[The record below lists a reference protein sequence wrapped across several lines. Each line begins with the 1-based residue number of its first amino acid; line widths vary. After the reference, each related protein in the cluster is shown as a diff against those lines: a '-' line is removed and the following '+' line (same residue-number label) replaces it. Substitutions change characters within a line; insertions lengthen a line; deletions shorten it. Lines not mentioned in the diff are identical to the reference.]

1 MNDTIFALSTGDVKA
16 AVAIIRVSGPE
27 ARNIAATFCNK
38 TLSPRRAEL
47 VSILHHETSEV
58 LDIGLVVWFPAP
70 HSYTGEDIVEFQSH
84 GGSAVV
90 DAILSALA
98 SAPGLRLADQGEFTR
113 RAFHNGKM
121 DLDSIEGL
129 ADLLDADTQFQRR
142 EALHRLQGKLG
153 SAADMWRQELLG
165 IRALIEASLDFSSEA
180 DVPLDIYNEVVQR
193 IEIVTAKVAAAIDRS
208 RRQEVISGGFVVLI
222 AGPPN
227 AGKSTLLNCLVQKD
241 VAITSEFAGTTRDLI
256 EVVLQLGGMR
266 IVLVDTAGIRD
277 TEDPVE
283 KMGLEKSFRRAREA
297 NLILLLSNDE
307 NVIEPDFRIDSEA
320 KLVRVR
326 GKKDIYPTQYP
337 GLAISAVTGEGIDEL
352 LEIIRTEAEVFFN
365 RNESAPVIRQR
376 QSYVASELLSH
387 LQSANSNATS
397 GAFEL
402 CAEDLALGTR
412 CLSALV
418 ENTGT
423 EDVLDEVFYRFCLG
437 K

>member
-1 MNDTIFALSTGDVKA
+1 MNDTIFALATGHVKA
-16 AVAIIRVSGPE
+16 AVAVIRVSGPQ
-27 ARNIAATFCNK
+27 ARAIAATFCNK

-47 VSILHHETSEV
+47 VPILHPETEEI

-84 GGSAVV
+84 GGPAVV
-90 DAILSALA
+90 DSILSALA

-142 EALHRLQGKLG
+142 EALHRVQGKLG
-153 SAADMWRQELLG
+153 NAAEIWRQELLG
-165 IRALIEASLDFSSEA
+165 ARALIEASLDFSDEA

-193 IEIVTAKVAAAIDRS
+193 IESVTGKVAAAIDRS

-227 AGKSTLLNCLVQKD
+227 VGKSTLLNCLVQKD

-266 IVLVDTAGIRD
+266 VVLVDTAGIRD

-283 KMGLEKSFRRAREA
+283 KMGLEKAFRRAREA
-297 NLILLLSNDE
+297 NLILLLSHDE
-307 NVIEPDFRIDSEA
+307 NVIEPGFRIDSEA
-320 KLVRVR
+320 KLMRVR
-326 GKKDIYPTQYP
+326 GKKDIYPTQPP
-337 GLAISAVTGEGIDEL
+337 GLAISAVTGEGIDDL
-352 LEIIRTEAEVFFN
+352 LEIIRAEAEVFFSH
-365 RNESAPVIRQR
+365 NEGAPVIRQR
-376 QSYVASELLSH
+376 QLYVAAELLSH

>member
-16 AVAIIRVSGPE
+16 AVAVIRVSGPQ
-27 ARNIAATFCNK
+27 ARDIATTFCNK

-47 VSILHHETSEV
+47 VPILHPETEEI

-84 GGSAVV
+84 GGPAVV

-121 DLDSIEGL
+121 DLDSVEGL

-142 EALHRLQGKLG
+142 EALHRVQGKLG
-153 SAADMWRQELLG
+153 NAAEIWRQELLG
-165 IRALIEASLDFSSEA
+165 ARALIEASLDFSDEA
-180 DVPLDIYNEVVQR
+180 DVPLDIYNEVVHR
-193 IEIVTAKVAAAIDRS
+193 IESVTGKVAAAIDRS

-256 EVVLQLGGMR
+256 DVVLQLGGMR

-283 KMGLEKSFRRAREA
+283 KMGLEKAFRRAREA